1 MTEQATIE
9 DLARA
14 ADDAGARLAED
25 IHDFGERMT
34 PRRMMDD
41 ALTAAKTRGS
51 ELARDAT
58 GVVKSHPVVI
68 GAAVAAVGLALY
80 AGNRISRAELDI
92 DRDLAGYT
100 DYDDPFLDKADDA
113 PSSAVN
119 TVAESAGEARE
130 LVSENPVLAILAGL
144 AAGAAMAMLFPS
156 SDSERRS
163 IGLLGKRLTGL

>member
-1 MTEQATIE
+1 MTDQATIE

-25 IHDFGERMT
+25 VQDFSERMT

-41 ALTAAKTRGS
+41 ALSAAKTRGS
-51 ELARDAT
+51 ELARDAS
-58 GVVKSHPVVI
+58 GMVKAHPVVV

-80 AGNRISRAELDI
+80 AGNRISRAELDL
-92 DRDLAGYT
+92 DNDLAGYT
-100 DYDDPFLDKADDA
+100 DYDDPFYGATDGTAA
-113 PSSAVN
+113 AVN
-119 TVAESAGEARE
+119 KAAETAGDARE
-130 LVSENPVLAILAGL
+130 LVSDNPVLAILAGL

-163 IGLLGKRLTGL
+163 IGELGKRLTGI

>member
-25 IHDFGERMT
+25 VHDFSERMT
-34 PRRMMDD
+34 PRRMVDD
-41 ALTAAKTRGS
+41 ALSAAKTRGS

-58 GVVKSHPVVI
+58 GMVKAHPVVV

-92 DRDLAGYT
+92 DNDLAGYT
-100 DYDDPFLDKADDA
+100 DYDDPFYGVGDDSA
-113 PSSAVN
+113 AVN
-119 TVAESAGEARE
+119 KVAETAGDARE
-130 LVSENPVLAILAGL
+130 LVSDNPVLAILAGL

-163 IGLLGKRLTGL
+163 IGELGKRLTGI